1 MLLSARRL
9 VLIVVLGFG
18 LLVLGVGG
26 GVAEATTGY
35 AFSSS
40 FAPSGGFGYPVG
52 VGVDE
57 SDGGVFVADQGDS
70 LLRRFSLTGVEE
82 TTPFLP
88 APAAGANQLTADNYA
103 GAYQGEVFVA
113 SYTGGTVSTFN
124 DEGEPLAPVI
134 SGLEGPTD
142 VAVDGNG
149 FLYVAQDAGTV
160 LRFNEKGEPVNTAG
174 TPCGACS
181 GHENVVVSE
190 SGPIQALAVSSAG
203 NIYLATETGTS
214 EYVLKGTTYEQSTV
228 FQTGYSSGVAL
239 GASGE
244 VFVDQGGKVGEY
256 EASGKLLREFGSGRL
271 SGSTYGVAVHG
282 MNVYVADLGD
292 DVVQVFKEENSPQTP
307 LAEPVVVNGSSAVLH
322 GTLEPAGTEL
332 TYYFSYNTGG
342 ASCTGAGSRQTAP
355 ATGQGAVSQTVSVLS
370 QTAYTVCL
378 ISENEIGASAPSTP
392 VTFKTPASP
401 PIVEGESVGSITP
414 TEASFSA
421 QVDPESPAT
430 ICEFQYV
437 DQESFGHTGYTGAS
451 TIPCS
456 TLVEG
461 NPTQPPFLEGF
472 DTQPVLASVT
482 GLAPGTTYHYRVLTV
497 SSTGEETTG
506 ADETFMTPEAP
517 LTETAIAQSST
528 IVSLSGELNPNGATG
543 KVTYQFDYN
552 TNGTCTVPK
561 ITSQEEKE
569 GKQPPFQPSTR
580 ATEVTEGKHVHVQA
594 EATGLE
600 PNEQYT
606 FCLVA
611 TNAYGGQAAG
621 NTISTTTGHQAPGI
635 TEASVTNI
643 TSNAA
648 TVDAKINPYGESS
661 AYQIE
666 YGTSAA
672 YGSSTPEVNTG
683 AQHVPL
689 SVQAQLAGLTPA
701 TEYHYRITA
710 TSGAGTEYTPD
721 ATFTTSQT
729 PAEGIVGLPDKRA
742 YEMVT
747 PVENEDADV
756 YVPEAIEHYGTPG
769 EMGIAT
775 SLPFQASIDGNAVAY
790 VADPTTGGTGESG
803 SGSGNEYLA
812 TRSTTGGWTQTNLQP
827 QGNESAFYQAFSSE
841 LSVGIIQSRS
851 SNENASENERQKS
864 LSQEAPS
871 GGYEDLYTHKMS
883 ETGYSPFIT
892 DSTVFHSSPEEF
904 DIGSSRFPKS
914 NPAAGGIVPYAGAS
928 ENFSDL
934 FFEANDALTEGAI
947 DGGESEN
954 NLYESVGGKLSLVN
968 VLPDGQTEPN
978 ATFGAPPT
986 KQPWDNLPDF
996 SHVISASGSRVFWT
1010 DLNTN
1015 DLYMSENVGSPA
1027 ERTAQVDARQGGA
1040 GPGGGGRFWTADKT
1054 GSVMFFTDADS
1065 AGLTPDTQP
1074 GSGDNLYEY
1083 EAPTDQDPDG
1093 HLTDLTP
1100 VSDAGVEGV
1109 IGASEETGEYVY
1121 FVATGVLTGSEENSV
1136 GRIAQAGR
1144 PNVYVLRQGE
1154 SPQFITTLS
1163 SSPAA
1168 IASNQAVSSDDSEAI
1183 PGINNGGSYAEV
1195 GDWQPGLGTRTAEV
1209 TPDGHSVVFM
1219 STERLTGYDNE
1230 VEAIDRGRRVALSE
1244 VFIYNTENRRLTCV
1258 SCASNSEPP
1267 RVGKP
1272 AGVVEGVGSVGVGAF
1287 LQPSWSAT
1295 YLPEWVSADGSRVF
1309 FDTTVGLV
1317 PQDTNDALDV
1327 YEWERDGSG
1336 SCDES
1341 PGCVYLLSG
1350 GVSPSASY
1358 FESASSS
1365 GNDVF
1370 IATRAKLAQEDDNET
1385 YDLYDVRADAVP
1397 PVSPPAC
1404 TGTGCQG
1411 VPAAPPVF
1419 ATPPSVTFS
1428 GVGNFLP
1435 SSTVTKSTVKK
1446 KVLTRAQK
1454 LAQAL
1459 KACKAESEKQRAA
1472 CKKRARG
1479 RYGAKTKAKARKSSH
1494 VSVKGER
1501 S

>member
-88 APAAGANQLTADNYA
+88 APASGANQLTADNYA

-113 SYTGGTVSTFN
+113 SYTGGTVSTFS
-124 DEGEPLAPVI
+124 DEGEPLAPLI

-160 LRFNEKGEPVNTAG
+160 LRFNEKGEPVNTTG

-190 SGPIQALAVSSAG
+190 SGPIQALAISSAG

-214 EYVLKGTTYEQSTV
+214 EYILKGTIYEQSTV

-244 VFVDQGGKVGEY
+244 VFVDQGGKIGEY
-256 EASGKLLREFGSGRL
+256 EASGKLLREFGGGRL

-282 MNVYVADLGD
+282 TEVYVADLGS

-307 LAEPVVVNGSSAVLH
+307 LVEPAVVKGSSAVLH

-332 TYYFSYNTGG
+332 TYDFSYNTGG
-342 ASCTGAGSRQTAP
+342 ASCTGPGSKQTP
-355 ATGQGAVSQTVSVLS
+355 PTTGQGAVSQTVSVLS
-370 QTAYTVCL
+370 QTTYTVCL
-378 ISENEIGASAPSTP
+378 ISENEIGASAPSTS

-401 PIVEGESVGSITP
+401 PVVEGGSVGSITP

-421 QVDPESPAT
+421 RVDPESPAT

-437 DQESFGHTGYTGAS
+437 DQESFTHTGYTGAS

-456 TLVEG
+456 TFVEG

-472 DTQPVLASVT
+472 NIQPVSAKVS
-482 GLAPGTTYHYRVLTV
+482 GLGPGKTYHYRVLAI
-497 SSTGEETTG
+497 SSSGEETTG
-506 ADETFMTPEAP
+506 TDETFMTPEVP
-517 LTETAIAQSST
+517 LTETAVAQSST
-528 IVSLSGELNPNGATG
+528 VVSLSGELNPGGATG
-543 KVTYQFDYN
+543 KITYQFDYN
-552 TNGTCTVPK
+552 TNDTCSGGQNT
-561 ITSQEEKE
+561 TSVDVAE
-569 GKQPPFQPSTR
+569 GKQTHIHG
-580 ATEVTEGKHVHVQA
+580 V
-594 EATGLE
+594 EAQGLE
-600 PNEQYT
+600 PNTTYT
-606 FCLVA
+606 FCLVT

-621 NTISTTTGHQAPGI
+621 NEISVTTGHLAPGI
-635 TEASVTNI
+635 TEASVTNL
-643 TSNAA
+643 TSKDA
-648 TVDAKINPYGESS
+648 TVNAKINPYGES
-661 AYQIE
+661 ATYHIE

-672 YGSSTPEVNTG
+672 YGSNTHEVNIG
-683 AQHVPL
+683 AQHVSL
-689 SVQAQLAGLTPA
+689 SLQAQLTGLTPA

-710 TSGAGTEYTPD
+710 TSAAGTEHTLD
-721 ATFTTSQT
+721 ATFTTSPT
-729 PAEGIVGLPDKRA
+729 PTAGIVGLPDKRA

-756 YVPEAIEHYGTPG
+756 YVPEVIESFGYPG
-769 EMGIAT
+769 ELGIPMR
-775 SLPFQASIDGNAVAY
+775 LPLQASVDGNAVAY
-790 VADPTTGGTGESG
+790 AADPTLGGTGNSG
-803 SGSGNEYLA
+803 AGEGNEYLA
-812 TRSTTGGWTQTNLQP
+812 TRSASGGWAQVNLQP
-827 QGNESAFYQAFSSE
+827 AGDKGAFYEAFSSD
-841 LSVGIIQSRS
+841 LSTGIIQS
-851 SNENASENERQKS
+851 EEV
-864 LSQEAPS
+864 LSPEAPS
-871 GGYEDLYTHKMS
+871 GGYGTLYTHKVS
-883 ETGYSPFIT
+883 EPSYLPFYNAET
-892 DSTVFHSSPEEF
+892 SFHRSPEEF
-904 DIGSSRFPKS
+904 DSKPGYTQFPNITDS
-914 NPAAGGIVPYAGAS
+914 TSTIVPYAGAS
-928 ENFSDL
+928 EDFSRL
-934 FFEANDALTEGAI
+934 FFEANDALAGNAV
-947 DGGESEN
+947 DGGVDEN
-954 NLYESVGGKLSLVN
+954 NLYESTDGKLSLVN
-968 VLPDGQTEPN
+968 VLPEGQTEPN
-978 ATFGAPPT
+978 ATFGAPPVER
-986 KQPWDNLPDF
+986 PYSNLPDF
-996 SHVISASGSRVFWT
+996 SHAISANGSRVFWT

-1027 ERTAQVDARQGGA
+1027 ERTVQVDAPQGGA
-1040 GPGGGGRFWTADKT
+1040 GPGSGGRFWTADKT

-1065 AGLTPDTQP
+1065 AGLTANTQP
-1074 GSGDNLYEY
+1074 GSGGNLYEY
-1083 EAPTDQDPDG
+1083 EAPTSQIPNG

-1109 IGASEETGEYVY
+1109 VGASEETGEYVY
-1121 FVATGVLTGSEENSV
+1121 FVATGVLSGGEENSV
-1136 GRIAQAGR
+1136 GRTAQTGS
-1144 PNVYVLRQGE
+1144 PNVYVLKHGE
-1154 SPQFITTLS
+1154 SPRFITTLS
-1163 SSPAA
+1163 PSPGRF
-1168 IASNQAVSSDDSEAI
+1168 SRQGNVSGDNSEAI
-1183 PGINNGGSYAEV
+1183 PNIYFNGAGGEV
-1195 GDWQPGLGTRTAEV
+1195 GDWQPGLGDRTAEV

-1219 STERLTGYDNE
+1219 SRERLTGYDNE
-1230 VEAIDRGRRVALSE
+1230 VEVPREGGNVALSE
-1244 VFIYNTENRRLTCV
+1244 VFIYNTENRRLICV
-1258 SCASNSEPP
+1258 SCASNGEPP
-1267 RVGKP
+1267 RVGRLP
-1272 AGVVEGVGSVGVGAF
+1272 GFNYQMPWEVGVGAF

-1317 PQDTNDALDV
+1317 PQDTNDNVDV

-1341 PGCVYLLSG
+1341 MGCVYLLSG

-1446 KVLTRAQK
+1446 KVLTREQK

-1459 KACKAESEKQRAA
+1459 KVCKAESEKRRAA
-1472 CKKRARG
+1472 CEKRARK
-1479 RYGAKTKAKARKSSH
+1479 RYGAKTKAKARKSSR